1 MTGRV
6 GWFEHAQLF
15 DKNLVT
21 PSLRFSLHDAT
32 QGLYILESLRIRYPA

>member
-6 GWFEHAQLF
+6 GWFEHVQLF
-15 DKNLVT
+15 DKYLDT

-32 QGLYILESLRIRYPA
+32 QGLDILESSRIRYPA